1 MQPKVTMPATF
12 SLFLLLS
19 FTFAFTLSPA
29 RPSDGASDIIKA
41 STIIGTRVQSLER
54 KDIGEVKDLA
64 IDEHT
69 GEILYAVLSFGGLFG
84 IGDKYFAVPWEAL
97 DPTDDAEYFLLNVK
111 KTDLSHAPGFDK
123 DNWPDF
129 ADPENYLRIY
139 EYYELP
145 PPEHQGQ
152 PRVRPD
158 KGVLLP
164 QPE

>member
-1 MQPKVTMPATF
+1 MQPTVTVP
-12 SLFLLLS
+12 SPLPLVLLLS
-19 FTFAFTLSPA
+19 IAFTLSPA
-29 RPSDGASDIIKA
+29 GPSDAASDIVKA

-69 GEILYAVLSFGGLFG
+69 GEILYAVLSFGGVFG

-97 DPTDDAEYFLLNVK
+97 DQTDDAKYFLLNVK
-111 KTDLSHAPGFDK
+111 KTDLSKAPGFDK

-129 ADPENYLRIY
+129 ADPENYLQIY

-145 PPEHQGQ
+145 PPERHGQ
-152 PRVRPD
+152 PRVSPER
-158 KGVLLP
+158 GVLLP

>member
-1 MQPKVTMPATF
+1 MQPTVIALATF
-12 SLFLLLS
+12 ALSLLLS
-19 FTFAFTLSPA
+19 IAFTLSPA
-29 RPSDGASDIIKA
+29 EPSNAAGDIIKA

-54 KDIGEVKDLA
+54 KDIGEVRDLA

-69 GEILYAVLSFGGLFG
+69 GEILYAVLSFGGVFG
-84 IGDKYFAVPWEAL
+84 IGDKYFAIPWEAL
-97 DPTDDAEYFLLNVK
+97 DLTDDAKYFLLNVE
-111 KTDLSHAPGFDK
+111 KTDLSNAPGFDK

-129 ADPENYLRIY
+129 ADPENYLQIY

-145 PPEHQGQ
+145 PPERQAQ